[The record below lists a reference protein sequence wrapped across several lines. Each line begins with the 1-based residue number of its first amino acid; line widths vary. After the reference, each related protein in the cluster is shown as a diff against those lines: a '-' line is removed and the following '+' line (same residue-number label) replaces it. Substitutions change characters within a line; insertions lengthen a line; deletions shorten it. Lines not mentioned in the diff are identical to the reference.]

1 MSYWKTLAGATGNLM
16 RTALAPLYGRPT
28 GERGS
33 RTPADVAL
41 ARYYRQFAVSTEV
54 REKILLLREMELRDG
69 RVKNIHGRVS
79 RDTVRGGLVMQFP
92 ESSQTT
98 LKREWDDFARRLDL
112 YRPQKLRSDAR
123 ALVAE
128 GNLALQMVLDD
139 RQRVVAAV
147 RMPAETIVPIV
158 DDNGR
163 FKNPAAAYEQR
174 DVLTGRVLATFAAWQ
189 LQLGR
194 FDPLNWD
201 DMGEMGRPFLDATVE
216 TWRKL
221 RMTEE
226 DMVIRRRTRAPLRL
240 SHILEG
246 ATDGEVETYRKQ
258 VEGEK
263 GDITTDFYANRKG
276 GVTALQGDAHLG
288 EIEDVVHLLDTFF
301 AGTPAPKALFGYV
314 GDLSRDV
321 LEDLKRDYYDEID
334 HMQDTLA
341 WEYEWC
347 FRIHLLL
354 KGVVAEP
361 DEFTLRYSQ
370 RRTET
375 PNQVADLALKL
386 NALGL
391 PPPMVWEEMG
401 YDPAKVE
408 AAARS
413 WGERADPYPVTPGI
427 GAAGAKPGGAP
438 AMPSPSRV
446 SITPGNA
453 PKGESATAVSVP
465 GSNGGR
471 GRA

>member
-54 REKILLLREMELRDG
+54 REKILLLREMEVRDG
-69 RVKNIHGRVS
+69 RVKHIHGRVS

-92 ESSQTT
+92 ESSQT
-98 LKREWDDFARRLDL
+98 LKREWEDFARRLDL
-112 YRPQKLRSDAR
+112 NRPQKLRSDAR

-128 GNLALQMVLDD
+128 GNLPLQMVLDD

-246 ATDGEVETYRKQ
+246 ANPEEIEAYRKQ

-263 GDITTDFYANRKG
+263 GDVNTDFYANRKG